1 MARTLRVAVSPLR
14 GGDQLLPEDAAHYVA
29 RVHRLTAGDALLL
42 FDPRAG
48 TEARASLL
56 ELSKKSVRVRVEA
69 PREVPDLGRLPVCLV
84 QALGKGEKPERVV
97 KEATAL
103 GVSAIV
109 LLESERGTPRVA
121 QSDVRAT
128 QRRQRLEASAVD
140 AARQSGRSRIPEIG
154 GPLRFEDFL
163 TQAGAHSLVLNP
175 GGNVSLLDALEDTG
189 QLPRP
194 LQIWIGPEGGFS
206 PEELTA
212 LEHRGAR
219 ATRFGPLVLRTE
231 TAACAVLGALVAW
244 FQR

>member
-1 MARTLRVAVSPLR
+1 MARTLRVAVLPLR

-29 RVHRLTAGDALLL
+29 RVHRLTTGDALLL
-42 FDPRAG
+42 FDPAAG
-48 TEARASLL
+48 TEARASVL
-56 ELSKKSVRVRVEA
+56 ELTKKSVRVQVEE

-84 QALGKGEKPERVV
+84 QAMGKGEKPERVV

-109 LLESERGTPRVA
+109 LLESERGTPRIA
-121 QSDVRAT
+121 QTDTRAA
-128 QRRQRLEASAVD
+128 QRRQRLEASAID
-140 AARQSGRSRIPEIG
+140 AARQSGRARIPELS

-163 TQAGAHSLVLNP
+163 RHAGPHSLVLDP
-175 GGNVSLLDALEDTG
+175 RGNDALLDVLEDIAG
-189 QLPRP
+189 LVQP

-206 PEELTA
+206 EAEVDELTQ
-212 LEHRGAR
+212 RGAR
-219 ATRFGPLVLRTE
+219 GVRFGPLILRTE